1 MKSVKLVSMLGAIG
15 TFLAAGVATA
25 ATTESLMQQREGVA
39 AEQNAKKLQ
48 DFQAA
53 LPARMALVNSVIDQ
67 FRAEFARDSVNGA
80 KRLNQF
86 AQQVHSTPS
95 SVLQVTR
102 FSRNVAEFADRTKRA
117 LADPNHA
124 KALGGNFDLVFFP
137 MGPCRIA
144 DSRIA
149 TAGILSNGVARGYKN
164 FSDVGQ
170 GGDAGCNVGTPGIL
184 SGSDGSIAMNIAA
197 TTVSGTG
204 NLNARPVGASNTVS
218 SLNFNPSQ
226 DISNATTIKMTG
238 GGAAFDFEILP
249 TVNGIP
255 GTVDVVIDLL
265 GNVHDNTGSRSLASL
280 RPGGLIV
287 NAPTGSWP
295 TFAED
300 TAAAGV
306 RGTDYKVAPDGNTL
320 GVIARLLESGNVRV
334 HVDQIFELEQ
344 IADAHR
350 AIESGHTRG
359 KIALKVAEG

>member
-53 LPARMALVNSVIDQ
+53 LPARIALVNSVIDQ

-265 GNVHDNTGSRSLASL
+265 GFYVPNEPTALECTTTGPATTNSSIT
-280 RPGGLIV
+280 GLV
-287 NAPTGSWP
+287 TLGAP
-295 TFAED
+295 AC
-300 TAAAGV
+300 AAGYT
-306 RGTDYKVAPDGNTL
+306 RTGTFCGSVQSTGADLQSIGVSGSFNCEWNQTVATPHNYQARSQCCRVPGN
-320 GVIARLLESGNVRV
+320 ASGR
-334 HVDQIFELEQ
+334 I
-344 IADAHR
+344 
-350 AIESGHTRG
+350 
-359 KIALKVAEG
+359 